1 MSSENNISKVF
12 AVGGSIV
19 QENLENISE
28 FTEALEKNGE
38 QIAVVTGA
46 GELNRYQ
53 SAVSGNN
60 GQKDL
65 IGIRA
70 TRVHA
75 QTVLTQMENTYPEIP
90 EKPEEVQLAASSGKN
105 IVMGGLV
112 PGYSTDA
119 VAATVAE
126 LLDADLYIATTVDG
140 VYSEDPEKV
149 SDAEKFDE
157 ISVEKL
163 LEITGGSNEPG
174 IYSVVDEAAVRL
186 IERSGIRTKIFR
198 ADLENLE
205 NPGGAEGT
213 EIVFN

>member
-12 AVGGSIV
+12 AVGGGII
-19 QENLENISE
+19 QDNLENMEE
-28 FTEALEKNGE
+28 FVSSFPDEE

-46 GELNRYQ
+46 GDLNKYQ

-60 GQKDL
+60 GEKDL
-65 IGIRA
+65 IGIKA
-70 TRVHA
+70 TRLHA
-75 QTVLTQMENTYPEIP
+75 QTVLTEMENAYPETP
-90 EKPEEVQLAASSGKN
+90 ETPEEVQVAASSGKN
-105 IVMGGLV
+105 VVMGGLV

-140 VYSEDPEKV
+140 IYSEDPEEV

-163 LEITGGSNEPG
+163 LEITGGANEPG
-174 IYSVVDEAAVRL
+174 VYSVVDEAAVR
-186 IERSGIRTKIFR
+186 IIDRSEISTKIFQ

-205 NPGGAEGT
+205 NPESAEGT
-213 EIVFN
+213 EIIHH